1 MVGINWDNIHVGV
14 TGITNEIVLLK
25 GKKKIDNGKAYLFA
39 TDKSDERTQ
48 EVMDAAI
55 QYLLNLVQRSGGPER
70 KAIIECE
77 GMYRLTFGPEKKA
90 IIEHEGLY
98 RLTFEDLREAGA

>member
-1 MVGINWDNIHVGV
+1 MGIKWDNIHVGV

-39 TDKSDERTQ
+39 ADKSDERTQ

-70 KAIIECE
+70 KAIIE
-77 GMYRLTFGPEKKA
+77 
-90 IIEHEGLY
+90 HEGLY